1 MAWTPK
7 NFNEAC
13 LRAAGRRAY
22 NRQRRLER
30 ARRISAI
37 LVVQDRHGEVKGRVL
52 AAALGV
58 HEATIS
64 RDLKFIERIKAHY
77 RQSNPFGC
85 EMRANSFKWV
95 EDARG
100 YETIFHYQ
108 NGVRLK

>member
-1 MAWTPK
+1 M
-7 NFNEAC
+7 NFDEVC
-13 LRAAGRRAY
+13 RRAAGRRRY
-22 NRQRRLER
+22 NRERRLER

-37 LVVQDRHGEVKGRVL
+37 LVVQDRHGEVKGRTL

-64 RDLKFIERIKAHY
+64 RDLKFIKRIKAGY

-85 EMRANSFKWV
+85 EMRANSFRWT

-100 YETIFHYQ
+100 YETTFHYQ

>member
-1 MAWTPK
+1 MSWSPK

-37 LVVQDRHGEVKGRVL
+37 LVIQDHHGEVKGRIL
-52 AAALGV
+52 AAAFGV

-64 RDLKFIERIKAHY
+64 RDLKFIKRVKARY
-77 RQSNPFGC
+77 RQSYPFGC
-85 EMRANSFKWV
+85 EMLADSFRWV
-95 EDARG
+95 KDARG
-100 YETIFHYQ
+100 YETTFHYQ
-108 NGVRLK
+108 DGVRLK

>member
-1 MAWTPK
+1 MSWIPT

-22 NRQRRLER
+22 NRRRRLER

-37 LVVQDRHGEVKGRVL
+37 LVVQDRHGEVRGRVL

-64 RDLKFIERIKAHY
+64 RDLKFIKDVSA
-77 RQSNPFGC
+77 NPKFD
-85 EMRANSFKWV
+85 K
-95 EDARG
+95 
-100 YETIFHYQ
+100 
-108 NGVRLK
+108 L